1 MKKICM
7 FPGQGSQKIG
17 MGKSFY
23 DNFKTAKEV
32 FEEADSVLNKNLTDI
47 IFNDEQALKNTVN
60 SQPALMV
67 VSYAIFSVLKQE
79 FGVKVSDF
87 SYGIGHSLG
96 EYSALTVAEALSF
109 KDALLLLKTRSE
121 AMESSVPNK
130 AGGMIACI
138 GISISDL
145 KKLELGKV
153 EIANDNSE
161 MQVVLSGMQDDLK
174 LASEILLKNGAKKV
188 IPLDVSGP
196 FHSSY
201 MTHAYNVLSKAL
213 LSTNVH
219 QPIIPIISNVTA
231 KPVTNPNEIKTLL
244 AEQINHGVK
253 WRESVESFTDLGIEC
268 AIEIGSGKVLSGLVK
283 RINKNVNVYNIET
296 IEDLKN
302 LKELNI
308 I

>member
-1 MKKICM
+1 M

-23 DNFKTAKEV
+23 DNFKIVREI

-47 IFNDEQALKNTVN
+47 IFNNEQELKNTVN
-60 SQPALMV
+60 SQPALMI

-79 FGVKVSDF
+79 FGVHVSDF

-96 EYSALTVAEALSF
+96 EYSALTIAESLSF

-138 GISISDL
+138 GISVSEI
-145 KKLELGKV
+145 KKLNLGKV

-161 MQVVLSGMQDDLK
+161 MQIVLSGMQEDLK
-174 LASEILLKNGAKKV
+174 IASEILIQNGAKRV
-188 IPLDVSGP
+188 IPLEVSGP

-201 MTHAYNVLSKAL
+201 MTHAYNVLSEELKQC
-213 LSTNVH
+213 TINV
-219 QPIIPIISNVTA
+219 PIIPIISNVTA
-231 KPVTNPNEIKTLL
+231 TPVNEPEQIKSLL
-244 AEQINHGVK
+244 AEQINHGVRL
-253 WRESVESFTDLGIEC
+253 RESVESFASLGIDSV
-268 AIEIGSGKVLSGLVK
+268 IEIGSGKVLSGLVK
-283 RINKNVNVYNIET
+283 RINKNLNVYNIET

-308 I
+308 L